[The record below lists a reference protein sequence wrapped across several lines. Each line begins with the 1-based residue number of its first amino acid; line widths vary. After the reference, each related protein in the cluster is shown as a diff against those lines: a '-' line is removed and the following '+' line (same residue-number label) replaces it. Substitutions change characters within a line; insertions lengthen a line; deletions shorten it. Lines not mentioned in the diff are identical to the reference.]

1 MEETFVKVVL
11 FSDKG
16 QEWKAPRVLN
26 YEVNVEILGTANSQ
40 KIIPEIF
47 IFQNFNSK
55 LFFLKL

>member
-26 YEVNVEILGTANSQ
+26 YEVNVEILGKFTEKNSRN
-40 KIIPEIF
+40 IYFSE
-47 IFQNFNSK
+47 
-55 LFFLKL
+55 L